1 MQICSDARAL
11 RRAVASV
18 VSLTDYRT
26 EGKEL
31 VEEGVGSGI
40 VWDRLV
46 VLQDKSCS
54 PHTFISQ
61 TAWRTLAGSGTSC
74 PTTTASPAWRRT
86 PLASRWAGQFM
97 PVYFCMCIFSFGC
110 AP

>member
-1 MQICSDARAL
+1 MQCATADARAL

-46 VLQDKSCS
+46 VLQARAAPANQPLS
-54 PHTFISQ
+54 
-61 TAWRTLAGSGTSC
+61 LAACLQAGAHCVQLPLRRPPGEGHHW
-74 PTTTASPAWRRT
+74 PAGG
-86 PLASRWAGQFM
+86 P
-97 PVYFCMCIFSFGC
+97 PVSAC
-110 AP
+110 